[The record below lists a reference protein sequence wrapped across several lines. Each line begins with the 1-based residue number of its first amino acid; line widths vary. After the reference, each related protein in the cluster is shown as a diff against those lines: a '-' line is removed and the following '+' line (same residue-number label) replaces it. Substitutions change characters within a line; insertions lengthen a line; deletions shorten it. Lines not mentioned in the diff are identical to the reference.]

1 MKKLSQKLTCLLLS
15 GAVGVST
22 LFGGCS
28 KKSGGSDD
36 PNVLDIYLLYKGYQD
51 EWLTALIDMFKEEE
65 WVKEKYPNL
74 EITYTYDAVQATAGS
89 KLTGGSSMNKYDL
102 LFSVLL
108 NAYEGKLLADL
119 TDSVYLAEVPGEPGV
134 KVKEKIPDYILD
146 IANWSDAP
154 TRADGSDSYYYT
166 IYVEGMYGMLYNAD
180 ILRTL
185 NLNVPVTTD
194 EFIKCC
200 EDIEA
205 KGYTYKDASGTE
217 KTTNASIINASEN
230 NYWQRSFDAWW
241 SQYEGKDEY
250 INFYKGIDS
259 ELMKRSSSVLK
270 QQGRL
275 ESLKV
280 IESIFQGGHGYKYA
294 HEEDYMGA
302 QSSFCMGIGAFH
314 FNGDYFASEM
324 KATIQSYK
332 EEGIE
337 CDIKYMKLPVISA
350 IVKKLDY
357 RTMNDEYMS
366 DAMLANIIREIDEN
380 ILYENSAYKTQ
391 VSRADFDKIA
401 EARRIVGYSSA
412 STQTVGIPSYS
423 PAKELASDF
432 LRFMYTDK
440 AIVEFARASGGVTL
454 PTTYDYAA
462 NSDVYSQFNR
472 IQKSKYE
479 INQLTKGTNYE
490 TLRLPNALSF
500 PLGKAGLDAL
510 TRYTGKFEVDFTV
523 KTANRTTAEK
533 IYQNEIDYWD
543 EATWTQLCSAAG
555 Y

>member
-1 MKKLSQKLTCLLLS
+1 MKKIFCLLLS
-15 GAVGVST
+15 FALSISVFCT
-22 LFGGCS
+22 GCT
-28 KKSGGSDD
+28 KKGGGSDSEQ
-36 PNVLDIYLLYKGYQD
+36 VLDIYLLYKGYQD
-51 EWLTALIDMFKEEE
+51 EWLTAVIDLFKQED
-65 WVKEKYPNL
+65 WVKEKYPEL
-74 EITYTYDAVQATAGS
+74 EINYTNDAVQATAAS

-102 LFSVLL
+102 LFGVLL
-108 NAYEGKLLADL
+108 NAYEGKLLADI

-134 KVKEKIPDYILD
+134 KVKDKIPDYILD

-154 TRADGSDSYYYT
+154 TRADGNDSYYYT
-166 IYVEGMYGMLYNAD
+166 VYVEGMYGMLYNAD
-180 ILRTL
+180 ILKKL
-185 NLNVPVTTD
+185 NLQVPVTTD
-194 EFIKCC
+194 EFIGCC

-205 KGYTYKDASGTE
+205 AGYTYKDASGKE
-217 KTTNASIINASEN
+217 KTSNASIINASEN

-294 HEEDYMGA
+294 HEENYMGA

-324 KATIQSYK
+324 SATIQSYK

-337 CDIKYMKLPVISA
+337 CDIRYMKLPVISA

-357 RTMNDEYMS
+357 RNANGGYMS
-366 DAMLANIIREIDEN
+366 DELLAAIVREIDGN
-380 ILYENSAYKTQ
+380 VLYENSAYKTQ
-391 VSRADFDKIA
+391 VSASDFATIA

-440 AIVEFARASGGVTL
+440 AIVEFAKASGGVTL

-462 NSDVYSQFNR
+462 NPDVYSHFNG

-543 EATWTQLCSAAG
+543 EATWTQLCSTAG